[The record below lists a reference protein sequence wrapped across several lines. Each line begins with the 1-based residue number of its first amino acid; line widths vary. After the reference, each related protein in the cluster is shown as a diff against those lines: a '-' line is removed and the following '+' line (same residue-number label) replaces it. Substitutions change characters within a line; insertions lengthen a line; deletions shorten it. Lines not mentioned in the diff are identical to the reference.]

1 MRLAL
6 LLALAS
12 LRAAAQSP
20 CAGTP
25 AYSPCE
31 IVFEMSDADAAAHQN
46 PYLTVELH
54 AEFRSPRHRTF
65 LMPAYWDGG
74 RRMVVRFTPTEPGD
88 WDYRVTSNIAGF
100 NGKTGQFSAASSD
113 SPGFIRTANVH
124 HFAYTEGNR
133 PHLWMGDTS

>member
-74 RRMVVRFTPTEPGD
+74 RRMVVRFTPTEAGP
-88 WDYRVTSNIAGF
+88 WDYRLSGNIPEYD
-100 NGKTGQFSAASSD
+100 GKQGSFTAAASD
-113 SPGFIRTANVH
+113 SPGFVRPANVH
-124 HFAYTEGNR
+124 HWAYT
-133 PHLWMGDTS
+133 